1 MSKFRIPSRSPFQM
15 RAPTLDETL
24 FENKDFGGIN
34 ANKVLQ
40 TLSKIKDK
48 DHQSAALYRI
58 KGIDGSYRAIKSQNE
73 WINSLIDNYKQNN
86 HHLKHIYNMCK
97 FNKVQGVINNFQ
109 NDMYFVNVDN
119 TFIRIPHTVMH
130 RFPNFSE
137 SMMDGN
143 HLKIGSTIIL
153 VKKDERTYYP
163 DHETYGVKS
172 CPEIKTKVDGS
183 YLLQYA
189 KPYKQ
194 SNTLSSLVGKLS
206 TSLMTLPED
215 TRTEVLMVLSNT
227 NMTEE
232 AKTEKLTSMVNFPLD
247 FVESQTLEKKSSLF
261 HYNGKTKDEKAQVKE
276 IVESIVAM
284 CNCQEQKPCQLII
297 GVDDKTNKTCKLQD
311 EIASQYPQMETLDK
325 FQSTFLVPF
334 IKSYTY
340 DNPLLMSS
348 LQYNWYS
355 YNGDLIL
362 IIDINYHGDPI
373 ICKDG
378 RLPYRCGTSKM
389 VAEGMD
395 LVGMVKKLV
404 QA

>member
-1 MSKFRIPSRSPFQM
+1 MSKFRIPCRSPFQM

-24 FENKDFGGIN
+24 FENKDFEGIN

-40 TLSKIKDK
+40 TLSKIKEK

-73 WINSLIDNYKQNN
+73 WINSLIDNYKQNY

-119 TFIRIPHTVMH
+119 TFVRIPHTVMH

-153 VKKDERTYYP
+153 VKKDEKTYYP

-172 CPEIKTKVDGS
+172 CPEIKAKVDGS

-261 HYNGKTKDEKAQVKE
+261 HYNSKTKDEKAQVKE

-404 QA
+404 HA